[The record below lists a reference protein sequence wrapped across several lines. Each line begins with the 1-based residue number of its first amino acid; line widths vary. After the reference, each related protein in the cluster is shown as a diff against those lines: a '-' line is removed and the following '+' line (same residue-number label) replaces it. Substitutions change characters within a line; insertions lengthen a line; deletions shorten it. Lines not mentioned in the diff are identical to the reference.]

1 MIAKPRAF
9 ILRIDRTVDE
19 VMVCD
24 SSRIIQIEATTD
36 LNSQTIVVK
45 TDYPDLFKRV
55 ETRRFADGK
64 TVNIPVNDSFD
75 SKPTFTFLFYQNY
88 NGYTLTPFWKDY
100 EKIVA
105 SSLPKNYSKIR
116 EAIISNHS
124 INTDTV
130 ARNVRVYSDTVI
142 NKSYVD
148 SDGLYTF
155 EFIPLLTKLGNEAPL
170 IPPED
175 TLDLYSK
182 TSGIKVEDIKERMYR
197 RFGYVYRGYTP
208 KGAHTNLTLADV
220 QDQIKL
226 MLSIHMQDYGITTI
240 THDTYFTKISKLDL
254 INYTAGTTL
263 KNLLEKERKTYM
275 LRVWQDHPFGIQPQ
289 DTRVWQVNQSGELY
303 RDNYYRRSN
312 NYHLWLQNLSEFVK
326 YPAGRKAKWSL
337 MSTFGN
343 NDQSKSIFIGYSD
356 IINQNNP
363 GLYDLITDISVKQPD
378 ANNNAFLIS
387 GSSQFAAG
395 IKLKADAVV
404 KMAEF
409 GKTGNYDVYVRATLN
424 NDSNVEYN
432 YGTKYLHYK
441 YSDGKKSVLN
451 SSMAEYN
458 ANSTPKP
465 NVSITCPL
473 PSPFSVETNVTA
485 DLIASGITTTLDRML
500 DHIKANGS
508 QAYRMD
514 MELQTPLFNNDC
526 GDVVYVNQIYP
537 YNTDGNVRQKGD
549 MVLYKVSVDRI
560 VETISPEGHSFNV
573 HAATGDIAER
583 NISFIGS
590 VSKPEI
596 LWEQVG

>member
-19 VMVCD
+19 AMVCD

-36 LNSQTIVVK
+36 LNSQTITVK

-64 TVNIPVNDSFD
+64 TVNIPVNDSVD
-75 SKPTFTFLFYQNY
+75 SRPTFTFLFYQNY
-88 NGYTLTPFWKDY
+88 NGYNLTSFWGGYD
-100 EKIVA
+100 KIVE
-105 SSLPKNYSKIR
+105 SNLPKNYMKVR
-116 EAIISNHS
+116 EALMRKHS
-124 INTDTV
+124 IQPNRYT
-130 ARNVRVYSDTVI
+130 RNVRVYSDMVI
-142 NKSYVD
+142 YKSYVD
-148 SDGLYTF
+148 SDGLHTF
-155 EFIPLLTKLGNEAPL
+155 EFIPLFAKLSNEVPL

-175 TLDLYSK
+175 MLGLYSK

-197 RFGYVYRGYTP
+197 RFGYVYSGYSPT
-208 KGAHTNLTLADV
+208 GAHTNLTLADI

-226 MLSIHMQDYGITTI
+226 MLSVHMQEYGITSI
-240 THDTYFTKISKLDL
+240 THDNYFTKISELDL
-254 INYTAGTTL
+254 INYTADVTL

-275 LRVWQDHPFGIQPQ
+275 LRVWQDHPFGISKP
-289 DTRVWQVNQSGELY
+289 TTYAEWIG
-303 RDNYYRRSN
+303 
-312 NYHLWLQNLSEFVK
+312 NLSELVK
-326 YPAGRKAKWSL
+326 RPAGSKAKWSL
-337 MSTFGN
+337 ISTFDN
-343 NDQSKSIFIGYSD
+343 NDQSKSIFIGYCD

-378 ANNNAFLIS
+378 VNNNAFLIS
-387 GSSQFAAG
+387 GSCQFAAG

-409 GKTGNYDVYVRATLN
+409 GKTGNYEVYVRATLN

-441 YSDGKKSVLN
+441 YINGKKSVLS

-458 ANSTPKP
+458 ANATPKP

-473 PSPFSVETNVTA
+473 PSPFKVKTNVTA
-485 DLIASGITTTLDRML
+485 DLIASGIQTTLDRML

-537 YNTDGNVRQKGD
+537 YNTDGNVRQRGD

-583 NISFIGS
+583 NVSFS
-590 VSKPEI
+590 VS
-596 LWEQVG
+596 LLEQVG